1 MNQSIGLYRGWRT
14 AQNEWMVA
22 SAARAFWIAA
32 PGHGEIRA
40 EPLEPKGPDQVLIR
54 TQYSGISRG
63 TEALVFNGHV
73 PATEYQRMRAP
84 FQSGDFPAPV
94 KYGYSSVGIVEDG
107 PGELAGRRV
116 FALFPHQTR
125 YVVPIEAAH
134 VLPDAVPSGRAVLA
148 ANIETALNGLW
159 DAELKSGQRVT
170 VVGAGTVG
178 CLVAWVARSEG
189 GCDVELV
196 DTNPQRAIAAAALGV
211 NFRSTS
217 SASPGADVVIHV
229 SGSPTGLDLALRI
242 ARFEATIV
250 EMSWYG
256 DLVVPLKLGEHFHAQ
271 RLTLKSSQVG
281 VVARSRRNAWTRR
294 RRMDYAIALLND
306 PALDTLITGESPF
319 EDLPRVMSQLAAS
332 PGDTLCHR
340 IAYV

>member
-1 MNQSIGLYRGWRT
+1 MNQSIGLYRARRT
-14 AQNEWMVA
+14 AQNERMVA
-22 SAARAFWIAA
+22 NAARAFWIAA
-32 PGHGEIRA
+32 PGHGEIRP
-40 EPLEPKGPDQVLIR
+40 ESLGPKGPDQVLIR
-54 TQYSGISRG
+54 THYSGISRG
-63 TEALVFNGHV
+63 TEALVFNGRV

-84 FQSGDFPAPV
+84 FQEGDFPAPV
-94 KYGYSSVGIVEDG
+94 KYGYSSVGVVEDG

-148 ANIETALNGLW
+148 ANIETALNGVW
-159 DAELKSGQRVT
+159 DAELQRGQRVT

-178 CLVAWVARSEG
+178 CLVAWVARSES

-196 DTNPQRAIAAAALGV
+196 DTNPQRAITAAALGV
-211 NFRSTS
+211 NFRSAS

-229 SGSPTGLDLALRI
+229 SGSPTGLDLAFRI
-242 ARFEATIV
+242 AGFEATIV

-256 DLVVPLKLGEHFHAQ
+256 DQVVPLKLGEHFHAQ

-294 RRMDYAIALLND
+294 RRMEYAIALLND